1 MEKRLFTSECVT
13 NGHPDKVA
21 DSISDAIL
29 DACLAQDPHSRVAC
43 ETMVTTDFCIICGEI
58 TTKATVDYA
67 AVAREA
73 IRKIGYVYPGDG
85 FDADTVEI
93 QCRIH
98 TQSADIALGT
108 NDEVGGA
115 GDQGMMFGGACTQT
129 PELMPL
135 PAALSRA
142 LCSRLTQCVHETDLL
157 RPDGKTQVTVEF
169 DEQGNV
175 VGIDTVVVSVMH
187 SADFAIEALRKY
199 VRENVIAPVLER
211 YGFHIENVAHI
222 HINPTG
228 NFVIGGPNGDTG
240 LTGRKI
246 IVDTYGGYF
255 SHGGGAFSGKDPTKV
270 DRSAA
275 YMARYMAKNLVAAG
289 LATKVQV
296 QLAYAIGVAQPVS
309 LRVDSYGTGK
319 ISDEKM
325 TELLRETCDMT
336 PAGIIR
342 KLDLR
347 RPIYAD
353 TAAHGHFGIE
363 SRPWEQTDTGG
374 QAAPAFRNLKKTA
387 GKGKSPSL
395 YFSGSTAQ
403 MPKCSK
409 HLYRVMTGSRKLIS
423 FQYPPRGIYSKFHRL
438 PPVRRVFLHLFPR
451 WSSSTLWWSY
461 YS

>member
-29 DACLAQDPHSRVAC
+29 DACLAQDPQSRVAC
-43 ETMVTTDFCIICGEI
+43 ETMVTTDFCMICGEI
-58 TTKATVDYA
+58 TTRAVVDYA

-73 IRKIGYVYPGDG
+73 IRAIGYTHKGDG

-108 NDEVGGA
+108 NDETGGA

-135 PAALSRA
+135 PVALSRA
-142 LCSRLTQCVHETDLL
+142 LCNRLTACVKENDLL
-157 RPDGKTQVTVEF
+157 RPDGKTQVSVEF
-169 DEQGNV
+169 DDQGNV
-175 VGIDTVVVSVMH
+175 VGIDTVVVSIMH
-187 SADFAIEALRKY
+187 SADFPMEELRAY
-199 VRENVIAPVLER
+199 IRQQVIAPVLER
-211 YGFHIENVAHI
+211 YGFDIAKVSHVF
-222 HINPTG
+222 INPTG

-289 LATKVQV
+289 LASRVQV
-296 QLAYAIGVAQPVS
+296 QLAYAIGVAEPVS

-325 TELLRETCDMT
+325 VELLRKTCDMT
-336 PAGIIR
+336 PGGIIR

-347 RPIYAD
+347 KPVYAS
-353 TAAHGHFGIE
+353 TAAKGHFGVE
-363 SRPWEQTDTGG
+363 GKTWEQTDLAET
-374 QAAPAFRNLKKTA
+374 L
-387 GKGKSPSL
+387 
-395 YFSGSTAQ
+395 
-403 MPKCSK
+403 
-409 HLYRVMTGSRKLIS
+409 RKLS
-423 FQYPPRGIYSKFHRL
+423 GI
-438 PPVRRVFLHLFPR
+438 
-451 WSSSTLWWSY
+451 
-461 YS
+461 

>member
-29 DACLAQDPHSRVAC
+29 DACLRQDPKSRVAC
-43 ETMVTTDFCIICGEI
+43 ETMVTTNFCLICGEI
-58 TTKATVDYA
+58 TTRAEVDYA

-73 IRKIGYVYPGDG
+73 IRHIGYVYPGDG

-115 GDQGMMFGGACTQT
+115 GDQGMMFGGACDQT

-135 PAALSRA
+135 PIALARALSN
-142 LCSRLTQCVHETDLL
+142 RLTECVHSTDLL
-157 RPDGKTQVTVEF
+157 RADGKTQVSVEY
-169 DEQGNV
+169 DENGKV
-175 VGIDTVVVSVMH
+175 IGIDTVVVSVMH
-187 SADFAIEALRKY
+187 SADFEIGQLRKY
-199 VRENVIAPVLER
+199 IREGVIAPVLKK
-211 YGFHIENVAHI
+211 YGFDISDVAHI

-270 DRSAA
+270 DRSGA

-289 LATKVQV
+289 LAKQVQV
-296 QLAYAIGVAQPVS
+296 QLAYAIGVAEPVS
-309 LRVDSYGTGK
+309 VRVDSNGTGK

-325 TELLRETCDMT
+325 TELLRTIVDMT
-336 PAGIIR
+336 PGGIIR
-342 KLDLR
+342 RFDLR
-347 RPIYAD
+347 HPIYAS
-353 TAAHGHFGIE
+353 TAEFGHFGVDD
-363 SRPWEQTDTGG
+363 RPWEQTDI
-374 QAAPAFRNLKKTA
+374 ADELKMLA
-387 GKGKSPSL
+387 G
-395 YFSGSTAQ
+395 
-403 MPKCSK
+403 
-409 HLYRVMTGSRKLIS
+409 I
-423 FQYPPRGIYSKFHRL
+423 
-438 PPVRRVFLHLFPR
+438 
-451 WSSSTLWWSY
+451 
-461 YS
+461 

>member
-13 NGHPDKVA
+13 CGHPDKIA
-21 DSISDAIL
+21 DCISDSIL
-29 DACLAQDPHSRVAC
+29 DACLAQDPAARVAC
-43 ETMVTTDFCIICGEI
+43 ETMLTTDFCLICGEI
-58 TTKATVDYA
+58 TTSAQVDYD

-73 IRKIGYVYPGDG
+73 IRRIGYVYPGDG

-115 GDQGMMFGGACTQT
+115 GDQGMMFGGACRQT

-135 PAALSRA
+135 PIALSRA
-142 LCSRLTQCVHETDLL
+142 LSNRLTECVNSTDLL
-157 RPDGKTQVTVEF
+157 RADGKTQVSVEY
-169 DEQGNV
+169 DENNNV
-175 VGIDTVVVSVMH
+175 VGIDTVVVSIMH
-187 SADFAIEALRKY
+187 SVDFEIEELRKY
-199 VRENVIAPVLER
+199 VREGVIAPVLAR
-211 YGFHIENVAHI
+211 YGFDIADVPHI

-270 DRSAA
+270 DRSGA

-289 LATKVQV
+289 LADQVQV
-296 QLAYAIGVAQPVS
+296 QLAYAIGVAEPVS
-309 LRVDSYGTGK
+309 VRVDSYGTGK
-319 ISDEKM
+319 VSDEKM
-325 TELLRETCDMT
+325 TELLRQTCDLT

-347 RPIYAD
+347 RPIYAP
-353 TAAHGHFGIE
+353 TAQFGHFGVAD
-363 SRPWEQTDTGG
+363 RPWEQTDI
-374 QAAPAFRNLKKTA
+374 AEKLKELA
-387 GKGKSPSL
+387 G
-395 YFSGSTAQ
+395 
-403 MPKCSK
+403 
-409 HLYRVMTGSRKLIS
+409 I
-423 FQYPPRGIYSKFHRL
+423 
-438 PPVRRVFLHLFPR
+438 
-451 WSSSTLWWSY
+451 
-461 YS
+461 

>member
-29 DACLAQDPHSRVAC
+29 DACLAQDPGSRVAC
-43 ETMVTTDFCIICGEI
+43 ETMVTTDFCLICGEI

-135 PAALSRA
+135 PIALARA
-142 LCSRLTQCVHETDLL
+142 LCNRLTECIHSNDLL
-157 RPDGKTQVTVEF
+157 RADGKTQVSVEY
-169 DEQGNV
+169 DENGKV
-175 VGIDTVVVSVMH
+175 IGIDTVVVSVMH
-187 SADFAIEALRKY
+187 SADFAMDELRKY
-199 VRENVIAPVLER
+199 IKAGVIAPVLES
-211 YGFHIENVAHI
+211 YGFSIDNVPHI

-228 NFVIGGPNGDTG
+228 SFVIGGPNGDTG

-275 YMARYMAKNLVAAG
+275 YIARYMAKNLVAAG
-289 LATKVQV
+289 LATQVQV
-296 QLAYAIGVAQPVS
+296 QLAYAIGVAEPVS
-309 LRVDSYGTGK
+309 VRVDSYGTGVV
-319 ISDEKM
+319 SDEKM
-325 TELLRETCDMT
+325 TELLRATVDLT
-336 PAGIIR
+336 PGGIIR
-342 KLDLR
+342 KLQLR
-347 RPIYAD
+347 RPIYAP
-353 TAAHGHFGIE
+353 TAAMGHFGVE
-363 SRPWEQTDTGG
+363 GRPWEETDI
-374 QAAPAFRNLKKTA
+374 ADKLRELA
-387 GKGKSPSL
+387 G
-395 YFSGSTAQ
+395 
-403 MPKCSK
+403 
-409 HLYRVMTGSRKLIS
+409 I
-423 FQYPPRGIYSKFHRL
+423 
-438 PPVRRVFLHLFPR
+438 
-451 WSSSTLWWSY
+451 
-461 YS
+461 

>member
-29 DACLAQDPHSRVAC
+29 DACLSQDPGSRVAC
-43 ETMVTTDFCIICGEI
+43 ETMVTTNLCVICGEI
-58 TTKATVDYA
+58 TTKANVDYA

-85 FDADTVEI
+85 FDADSVDI
-93 QCRIH
+93 QCHIH

-142 LCSRLTQCVHETDLL
+142 LCSRLTECVHSTDLL

-169 DEQGNV
+169 DENGRV
-175 VGIDTVVVSVMH
+175 VGVDTVVVSIMH
-187 SADFAIEALRKY
+187 SADFEIEELRRY
-199 VRENVIAPVLER
+199 IRQGVIAPVLLQ
-211 YGFHIENVAHI
+211 YGFNISDVPHI

-289 LATKVQV
+289 LASQVQV
-296 QLAYAIGVAQPVS
+296 QLAYAIGVAEPVS
-309 LRVDSYGTGK
+309 LRVDSFGTGK
-319 ISDEKM
+319 IPDEKM
-325 TELLRETCDMT
+325 TQLLRQTCDMT
-336 PAGIIR
+336 PGGIIR

-353 TAAHGHFGIE
+353 TAARGHFGVE
-363 SRPWEQTDTGG
+363 GRPWEETDL
-374 QAAPAFRNLKKTA
+374 AEKLKELA
-387 GKGKSPSL
+387 G
-395 YFSGSTAQ
+395 
-403 MPKCSK
+403 
-409 HLYRVMTGSRKLIS
+409 I
-423 FQYPPRGIYSKFHRL
+423 
-438 PPVRRVFLHLFPR
+438 
-451 WSSSTLWWSY
+451 
-461 YS
+461 

>member
-29 DACLAQDPHSRVAC
+29 DACLAQDPGSRVAC
-43 ETMVTTDFCIICGEI
+43 ETMVTTDFCMICGEI
-58 TTKATVDYA
+58 TTTAKVDYE
-67 AVAREA
+67 AVARET
-73 IRKIGYVYPGDG
+73 IRRIGYIYPGDG

-93 QCRIH
+93 HCRVH

-135 PAALSRA
+135 PVALSRA
-142 LCSRLTQCVHETDLL
+142 LSSRLTECVHSTDLL
-157 RPDGKTQVTVEF
+157 RPDGKTQVTVSY
-169 DEQGNV
+169 DEEGNV
-175 VGIDTVVVSVMH
+175 LGIDTVVVSIMH
-187 SADFAIEALRKY
+187 SVDFEMEELRRY
-199 VRENVIAPVLER
+199 IREGVIAPVLKK
-211 YGFHIENVAHI
+211 YGFDIADVEHI

-289 LATKVQV
+289 LAKQVQV
-296 QLAYAIGVAQPVS
+296 QLAYAIGVAEPVS
-309 LRVDSYGTGK
+309 LRVESYGTG
-319 ISDEKM
+319 IVSDEKM
-325 TELLRETCDMT
+325 TELLRKTCDMT

-347 RPIYAD
+347 RPIYSA
-353 TAAHGHFGIE
+353 TAGEGHFGLE
-363 SRPWEQTDTGG
+363 NRPWEQTDLADT
-374 QAAPAFRNLKKTA
+374 LKELA
-387 GKGKSPSL
+387 G
-395 YFSGSTAQ
+395 
-403 MPKCSK
+403 
-409 HLYRVMTGSRKLIS
+409 I
-423 FQYPPRGIYSKFHRL
+423 
-438 PPVRRVFLHLFPR
+438 
-451 WSSSTLWWSY
+451 
-461 YS
+461 

>member
-1 MEKRLFTSECVT
+1 MEKILFTSECVT

-29 DACLAQDPHSRVAC
+29 DACLAQDPGSRVAC
-43 ETMVTTDFCIICGEI
+43 ETTVTTDFCLICGEI
-58 TTKATVDYA
+58 TTKAVVDYP

-73 IRKIGYVYPGDG
+73 IRKIGYIYPGCG

-115 GDQGMMFGGACTQT
+115 GDQGMMFGGACTHT

-135 PAALSRA
+135 PVALSRA
-142 LCSRLTQCVHETDLL
+142 LSNRLTECVHSNDLL
-157 RPDGKTQVTVEF
+157 RPDGKTQVSVEF
-169 DEQGNV
+169 DEKGNV
-175 VGIDTVVVSVMH
+175 VGIDTVVVSIMH
-187 SADFAIEALRKY
+187 AAEFEISELRRY
-199 VRENVIAPVLER
+199 IREGVIAPVLAK
-211 YGFHIENVAHI
+211 YGFDVNDVANI

-270 DRSAA
+270 DRSGA

-289 LATKVQV
+289 LATQVQV
-296 QLAYAIGVAQPVS
+296 QLAYAIGVAEPVS
-309 LRVDSYGTGK
+309 VRVDSYGTGVV
-319 ISDEKM
+319 SDEQM
-325 TELLRETCDMT
+325 TAYLRKVCDLT
-336 PAGIIR
+336 PGGIIK

-347 RPIYAD
+347 RPIYAP
-353 TAAHGHFGIE
+353 TAAEGHFGVAD
-363 SRPWEQTDTGG
+363 RPWEQTDLV
-374 QAAPAFRNLKKTA
+374 PALKELA
-387 GKGKSPSL
+387 G
-395 YFSGSTAQ
+395 
-403 MPKCSK
+403 
-409 HLYRVMTGSRKLIS
+409 I
-423 FQYPPRGIYSKFHRL
+423 
-438 PPVRRVFLHLFPR
+438 
-451 WSSSTLWWSY
+451 
-461 YS
+461 

>member
-29 DACLAQDPHSRVAC
+29 DACLAQDPGSRVAC

-58 TTKATVDYA
+58 TTTAVVDYE

-85 FDADTVEI
+85 FDADTVQI

-108 NDEVGGA
+108 NDETGGA

-135 PAALSRA
+135 PVALSRA
-142 LCSRLTQCVHETDLL
+142 LCNRLTQCVHSTDLL
-157 RPDGKTQVTVEF
+157 RPDGKTQVTVEY
-169 DEQGNV
+169 DEAGKP
-175 VGIDTVVVSVMH
+175 VGIDTVVVSIMH
-187 SADFAIEALRKY
+187 SADFAMEELRRY
-199 VRENVIAPVLER
+199 IREGVIAPVLKD
-211 YGFHIENVAHI
+211 YGYDIADVAHI

-289 LATKVQV
+289 LAEEVQV

-309 LRVDSYGTGK
+309 LRVETFGTGK
-319 ISDEKM
+319 IADEKM
-325 TELLRETCDMT
+325 TELLRLTCDMT

-347 RPIYAD
+347 RPIYAP
-353 TAAHGHFGIE
+353 TAACGHFGME
-363 SRPWEQTDTGG
+363 DRPWEQTDL
-374 QAAPAFRNLKKTA
+374 AE
-387 GKGKSPSL
+387 
-395 YFSGSTAQ
+395 
-403 MPKCSK
+403 
-409 HLYRVMTGSRKLIS
+409 KLRELANI
-423 FQYPPRGIYSKFHRL
+423 
-438 PPVRRVFLHLFPR
+438 
-451 WSSSTLWWSY
+451 
-461 YS
+461 

>member
-29 DACLAQDPHSRVAC
+29 DACLQQDPNSRVAC
-43 ETMVTTDFCIICGEI
+43 ETMVTTDFCLICGEI
-58 TTKATVDYA
+58 TTKAVVDYP

-73 IRKIGYVYPGDG
+73 IRKIGYIYPDNG
-85 FDADTVEI
+85 FCADTVEI

-135 PAALSRA
+135 PVALSRA
-142 LCSRLTQCVHETDLL
+142 LANRLTQCVQSNDLL
-157 RPDGKTQVTVEF
+157 RPDGKTQVSVEF
-169 DEQGNV
+169 DEYNQV
-175 VGIDTVVVSVMH
+175 VGIDTVVVSIMH
-187 SADFAIEALRKY
+187 HQDFELQELRKY
-199 VRENVIAPVLER
+199 IREGVIAPVLR
-211 YGFHIENVAHI
+211 DYGFDIADVAHI

-228 NFVIGGPNGDTG
+228 NFVIGGPDGDTG

-289 LATKVQV
+289 LASQVQV
-296 QLAYAIGVAQPVS
+296 QLAYAIGVAEPVS
-309 LRVDSYGTGK
+309 VRVDSYGTGK
-319 ISDEKM
+319 ISDAEM
-325 TELLRETCDMT
+325 TALLRKTCDLT

-342 KLDLR
+342 KLNLR
-347 RPIYAD
+347 QPIYAP
-353 TAAHGHFGIE
+353 TAAQGHFGVAD
-363 SRPWEQTDTGG
+363 RPWEQLDLADT
-374 QAAPAFRNLKKTA
+374 LKELA
-387 GKGKSPSL
+387 NS
-395 YFSGSTAQ
+395 
-403 MPKCSK
+403 
-409 HLYRVMTGSRKLIS
+409 
-423 FQYPPRGIYSKFHRL
+423 
-438 PPVRRVFLHLFPR
+438 
-451 WSSSTLWWSY
+451 
-461 YS
+461 

>member
-29 DACLAQDPHSRVAC
+29 DACLAQDPASRVAC
-43 ETMVTTDFCIICGEI
+43 ETMVTTNFCLICGEI
-58 TTKATVDYA
+58 TTNADVDYA
-67 AVAREA
+67 TVAREA

-108 NDEVGGA
+108 NDSVGGA
-115 GDQGMMFGGACTQT
+115 GDQGMMFGGACNQT

-135 PAALSRA
+135 PIALARALSN
-142 LCSRLTQCVHETDLL
+142 RLTECIHSNDLL
-157 RPDGKTQVTVEF
+157 RADGKTQVSVEYGE
-169 DEQGNV
+169 DGSV
-175 VGIDTVVVSVMH
+175 TGIDTVVVSVMH
-187 SADFAIEALRKY
+187 SADFEIEELRRY
-199 VRENVIAPVLER
+199 IREGVIAPVLAN
-211 YGFHIENVAHI
+211 YGFDIENVAHI

-275 YMARYMAKNLVAAG
+275 YLARYMAKNLVAAG
-289 LATKVQV
+289 LATQVQV
-296 QLAYAIGVAQPVS
+296 QLAYAIGVAEPVS
-309 LRVDSYGTGK
+309 VRVDSEGTGK

-325 TELLRETCDMT
+325 TELLRAVVDMT
-336 PAGIIR
+336 PGGIIR
-342 KLDLR
+342 KFDLR
-347 RPIYAD
+347 RPIYAS
-353 TAAHGHFGIE
+353 TAAFGHFGVAD
-363 SRPWEQTDTGG
+363 RPWEQTDI
-374 QAAPAFRNLKKTA
+374 ADKLRELA
-387 GKGKSPSL
+387 G
-395 YFSGSTAQ
+395 
-403 MPKCSK
+403 
-409 HLYRVMTGSRKLIS
+409 I
-423 FQYPPRGIYSKFHRL
+423 
-438 PPVRRVFLHLFPR
+438 
-451 WSSSTLWWSY
+451 
-461 YS
+461 

>member
-29 DACLAQDPHSRVAC
+29 DACLAQDPNSRVAC
-43 ETMVTTDFCIICGEI
+43 ETMVTTDFCLICGEI
-58 TTKATVDYA
+58 TTKAVVDYPS
-67 AVAREA
+67 VAREA

-98 TQSADIALGT
+98 TQSADIAMGT
-108 NDEVGGA
+108 NDQVGGA

-129 PELMPL
+129 PELMPMPIAL
-135 PAALSRA
+135 ARALSN
-142 LCSRLTQCVHETDLL
+142 RLSQCIQSTDLL
-157 RPDGKTQVTVEF
+157 RADGKTQVSVEF
-169 DEQGNV
+169 DEAGNV
-175 VGIDTVVVSVMH
+175 VGVDTVVVSVMH
-187 SADFAIEALRKY
+187 SRDFRMEDLRKY
-199 VRENVIAPVLER
+199 VAEEVIAPVLAK
-211 YGFHIENVAHI
+211 YGFRMEDVKHVY
-222 HINPTG
+222 INPTG

-289 LATKVQV
+289 LAQKVQV
-296 QLAYAIGVAQPVS
+296 QLAYAIGVAEPVS

-319 ISDEKM
+319 VSDERLE
-325 TELLRETCDMT
+325 ELLRGTCDMT

-342 KLDLR
+342 KLDLHK
-347 RPIYAD
+347 PVYAA
-353 TAAHGHFGIE
+353 TAAKGHFGVE
-363 SRPWEQTDTGG
+363 GKAWEQTDLAETLK
-374 QAAPAFRNLKKTA
+374 NLA
-387 GKGKSPSL
+387 
-395 YFSGSTAQ
+395 
-403 MPKCSK
+403 
-409 HLYRVMTGSRKLIS
+409 
-423 FQYPPRGIYSKFHRL
+423 
-438 PPVRRVFLHLFPR
+438 
-451 WSSSTLWWSY
+451 
-461 YS
+461 

>member
-21 DSISDAIL
+21 DSVSDAIL
-29 DACLAQDPHSRVAC
+29 DACLAQDPGSRVAC
-43 ETMVTTDFCIICGEI
+43 ETMVTTDFCMICGEI
-58 TTKATVDYA
+58 TTKAVVDYK

-73 IRKIGYVYPGDG
+73 IRQIGYVYAGDG
-85 FDADTVEI
+85 FDADSVEI

-135 PAALSRA
+135 PVALSRA
-142 LCSRLTQCVHETDLL
+142 LANRLTECVHSTDLL
-157 RPDGKTQVTVEF
+157 RPDGKTQVTVEY
-169 DEQGNV
+169 DENGKPV
-175 VGIDTVVVSVMH
+175 AIDTVVVSIMH
-187 SADFAIEALRKY
+187 SAEFEMEELRRY
-199 VRENVIAPVLER
+199 IREGVIAPVLKK
-211 YGFHIENVAHI
+211 YGFDIADVANI

-289 LATKVQV
+289 LAEEVQV
-296 QLAYAIGVAQPVS
+296 QLAYAIGVAEPVS
-309 LRVDSYGTGK
+309 LRVESFGTGK
-319 ISDEKM
+319 IADEKM
-325 TELLRETCDMT
+325 TELLRKTCDMT
-336 PAGIIR
+336 PAGIIS
-342 KLDLR
+342 KLNLR
-347 RPIYAD
+347 RPIYAP
-353 TAAHGHFGIE
+353 TAACGHFGVE
-363 SRPWEQTDTGG
+363 DRPWEQTDL
-374 QAAPAFRNLKKTA
+374 AATLKELA
-387 GKGKSPSL
+387 G
-395 YFSGSTAQ
+395 
-403 MPKCSK
+403 
-409 HLYRVMTGSRKLIS
+409 I
-423 FQYPPRGIYSKFHRL
+423 
-438 PPVRRVFLHLFPR
+438 
-451 WSSSTLWWSY
+451 
-461 YS
+461 

>member
-29 DACLAQDPHSRVAC
+29 DACLAQDPGSRVAC
-43 ETMVTTDFCIICGEI
+43 ETMVTTDFCLICGEI
-58 TTKATVDYA
+58 TTKAEVDYD

-85 FDADTVEI
+85 FDADSVQI
-93 QCRIH
+93 VCKIH

-135 PAALSRA
+135 PVALSRA
-142 LCSRLTQCVHETDLL
+142 LANRLTACIHSNDLL
-157 RPDGKTQVTVEF
+157 RPDGKTQVSVEF

-187 SADFAIEALRKY
+187 SADFEIEQLRKY
-199 VRENVIAPVLER
+199 VREGVITPVLKA
-211 YGFHIENVAHI
+211 YGFDIEKVAHI

-270 DRSAA
+270 DRSGA

-289 LATKVQV
+289 LATQVQV
-296 QLAYAIGVAQPVS
+296 QLAYAIGVAEPVS
-309 LRVDSYGTGK
+309 VRVDSYGTG
-319 ISDEKM
+319 IVSDEKM
-325 TELLRETCDMT
+325 TEYLRQLCDLT
-336 PAGIIR
+336 PGGIIR

-347 RPIYAD
+347 RPIYAP
-353 TAAHGHFGIE
+353 TASVGHFGVAD
-363 SRPWEQTDTGG
+363 RPWEQTDLVP
-374 QAAPAFRNLKKTA
+374 QLKTLA
-387 GKGKSPSL
+387 GI
-395 YFSGSTAQ
+395 Q
-403 MPKCSK
+403 
-409 HLYRVMTGSRKLIS
+409 
-423 FQYPPRGIYSKFHRL
+423 
-438 PPVRRVFLHLFPR
+438 
-451 WSSSTLWWSY
+451 
-461 YS
+461 

>member
-29 DACLAQDPHSRVAC
+29 DACLQQDPGSRVAC
-43 ETMVTTDFCIICGEI
+43 ETMVTTNFCLICGEI
-58 TTKATVDYA
+58 TTKAVVDYK

-85 FDADTVEI
+85 FDADSVEI

-98 TQSADIALGT
+98 TQSADIAMGT

-115 GDQGMMFGGACTQT
+115 GDQGMMFGGACAHT

-135 PAALSRA
+135 PIALARALSN
-142 LCSRLTQCVHETDLL
+142 RLTECVHSNDLL
-157 RPDGKTQVTVEF
+157 RPDGKTQVSVEF
-169 DEQGNV
+169 DENGNV
-175 VGIDTVVVSVMH
+175 VGIDTVVVSIMH
-187 SADFAIEALRKY
+187 SAAFEMGELRKY
-199 VRENVIAPVLER
+199 VREGVIAPVLQA
-211 YGFHIENVAHI
+211 YGFDINDVAHI

-289 LATKVQV
+289 LAKQVQV
-296 QLAYAIGVAQPVS
+296 QLAYAIGVAEPVS
-309 LRVDSYGTGK
+309 VRVDSYGTGLVA
-319 ISDEKM
+319 DETM
-325 TELLRETCDMT
+325 TAWLRKLCDLT

-342 KLDLR
+342 KLELR
-347 RPIYAD
+347 RPIYAP
-353 TAAHGHFGIE
+353 TAANGHFGVAD
-363 SRPWEQTDTGG
+363 RPWEQTDLVEALKEL
-374 QAAPAFRNLKKTA
+374 AA
-387 GKGKSPSL
+387 KG
-395 YFSGSTAQ
+395 
-403 MPKCSK
+403 
-409 HLYRVMTGSRKLIS
+409 
-423 FQYPPRGIYSKFHRL
+423 
-438 PPVRRVFLHLFPR
+438 
-451 WSSSTLWWSY
+451 
-461 YS
+461 

>member
-29 DACLAQDPHSRVAC
+29 DACLAQDENSRVAC
-43 ETMVTTDFCIICGEI
+43 ETMVTTNFCLICGEI
-58 TTKATVDYA
+58 TTKAVVDYP

-73 IRKIGYVYPGDG
+73 IRKIGYVYPEAG

-135 PAALSRA
+135 PAALARA
-142 LCSRLTQCVHETDLL
+142 LANRLTMCVHSNDLL
-157 RPDGKTQVTVEF
+157 RPDGKTQVTVEY
-169 DEQGNV
+169 DENGNV
-175 VGIDTVVVSVMH
+175 VGVDTVVVSVMH
-187 SADFAIEALRKY
+187 SADFEMSELRRY
-199 VRENVIAPVLER
+199 IREGVIAPVLNE
-211 YGFHIENVAHI
+211 YGFDISQVANI

-228 NFVIGGPNGDTG
+228 NFVIGGPDGDTG

-275 YMARYMAKNLVAAG
+275 YIARYMAKNLVAAG
-289 LATKVQV
+289 LATQVQV

-309 LRVDSYGTGK
+309 LRVDSYGTGV

-325 TELLRETCDMT
+325 TQLLRQTVDMT

-342 KLDLR
+342 RLNLR
-347 RPIYAD
+347 RPIYAA
-353 TAAHGHFGIE
+353 TAANGHFGVAD
-363 SRPWEQTDTGG
+363 RPWEETDL
-374 QAAPAFRNLKKTA
+374 APILKE
-387 GKGKSPSL
+387 L
-395 YFSGSTAQ
+395 AQ
-403 MPKCSK
+403 
-409 HLYRVMTGSRKLIS
+409 
-423 FQYPPRGIYSKFHRL
+423 
-438 PPVRRVFLHLFPR
+438 
-451 WSSSTLWWSY
+451 
-461 YS
+461 